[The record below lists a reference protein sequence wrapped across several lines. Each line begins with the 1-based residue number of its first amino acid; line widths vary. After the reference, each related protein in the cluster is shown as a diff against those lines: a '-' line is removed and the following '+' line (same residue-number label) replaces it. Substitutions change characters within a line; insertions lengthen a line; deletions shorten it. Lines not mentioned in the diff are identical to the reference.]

1 MTIIVQTR
9 DEPTCSVENCALPES
24 CHFFENDRWV
34 PHRFK
39 SAPDITGR
47 EEVANSAATRPE
59 AAPVSNGA
67 DNQDG
72 WDPAD
77 VGGSREP

>member
-39 SAPDITGR
+39 SQSARESTGVRAGEVDTDKHGIGVPDSIR
-47 EEVANSAATRPE
+47 
-59 AAPVSNGA
+59 A
-67 DNQDG
+67 DD
-72 WDPAD
+72 WPSAD
-77 VGGSREP
+77 VPRTWT